1 MLSDASCSRVH
12 RQDHGTAGTN
22 RQVSP
27 RFGGR
32 AALSRRDDPEAAI
45 LAEKPRFWR
54 TRGTCLRSPS
64 RRRRFS
70 PASAWQ
76 NGVAKGVG
84 GVGGG
89 GRNNSRASRS
99 RVLVQSQP
107 SSRPELLAQRPAQR
121 GASIAS
127 SNLVVTAAVGHRHQF
142 PAGPGHG
149 ICCAHRHKC
158 QHDAPDPCP
167 PARPSAHAR
176 ILARVF
182 RPTGHARSAPGRA
195 GCPRRAVQLPNS

>member
-70 PASAWQ
+70 PASLGKMELQ
-76 NGVAKGVG
+76 KGLGGSEVA
-84 GVGGG
+84 
-89 GRNNSRASRS
+89 AEII
-99 RVLVQSQP
+99 
-107 SSRPELLAQRPAQR
+107 RPD
-121 GASIAS
+121 
-127 SNLVVTAAVGHRHQF
+127 GHM
-142 PAGPGHG
+142 
-149 ICCAHRHKC
+149 
-158 QHDAPDPCP
+158 
-167 PARPSAHAR
+167 
-176 ILARVF
+176 
-182 RPTGHARSAPGRA
+182 
-195 GCPRRAVQLPNS
+195 